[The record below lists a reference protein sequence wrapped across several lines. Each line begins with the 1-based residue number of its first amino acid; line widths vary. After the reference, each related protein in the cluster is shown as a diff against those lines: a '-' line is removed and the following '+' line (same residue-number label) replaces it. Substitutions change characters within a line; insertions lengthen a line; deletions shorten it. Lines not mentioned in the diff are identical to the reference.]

1 MDSLQLAYLANPIL
15 IFVMAIGLGFFLIR
29 RYHLGWRLFFVG
41 GATYLGAQLASIV
54 LMGFIQRGMQS
65 TTPPL
70 VVQLL
75 LLLLFII
82 ILFSI
87 EEGIRYAMYRWWAKD
102 IRSWAEGLV
111 LGAGHGGVE
120 VILIG
125 LMALTTL
132 VDLITLRNADLS
144 TIYTADQ
151 LADATKIVTTY
162 WSKPWYNA
170 LAEAVRSALTLP
182 IQLSCSLMVLQIF
195 LRKQYRW
202 LGYAIGWHTLASSPL
217 FFISNET
224 YVYLPLIFLAVA
236 TLGSVGII
244 KRLQPQQEQEREQ
257 RALAG
262 Q

>member
-1 MDSLQLAYLANPIL
+1 MDSIQLAYTINPIL
-15 IFVMAIGLGFFLIR
+15 IFVMAIGLGYYLIR

-41 GATYLGAQLASIV
+41 GATYLGAQIVSIL
-54 LMGFIQRGMQS
+54 LMGFIQRGFQS
-65 TTPPL
+65 ITPPL
-70 VVQLL
+70 PVQLL
-75 LLLLFII
+75 FTLLFII
-82 ILFSI
+82 ILYSI
-87 EEGIRYAMYRWWAKD
+87 EEGIRYAMYRWWVKD

-132 VDLITLRNADLS
+132 VQMVPLRNADLT
-144 TIYTADQ
+144 TIFTADK
-151 LADATKIVTTY
+151 LVDATKYVTTY

-170 LAEAVRSALTLP
+170 LAEAMRSALTLP
-182 IQLSCSLMVLQIF
+182 IQLSCSLLVLQVF

-202 LGYAIGWHTLASSPL
+202 LGYAIGWHTLASTPL
-217 FFISNET
+217 FFINSET

-244 KRLQPQQEQEREQ
+244 MRLQPQEEREGEP
-257 RALAG
+257 RSLSVR
-262 Q
+262 